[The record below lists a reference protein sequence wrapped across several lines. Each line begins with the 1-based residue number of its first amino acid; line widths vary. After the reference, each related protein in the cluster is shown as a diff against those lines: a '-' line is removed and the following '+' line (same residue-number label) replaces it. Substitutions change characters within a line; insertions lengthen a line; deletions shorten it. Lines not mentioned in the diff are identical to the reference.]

1 MSAVQATFERLL
13 EELGPEHPQVLQAQ
27 FDWAAELG
35 HAEVYDQA
43 GPLFRDILALRR
55 QVLGLQHADTIET
68 ERCLASVCE
77 ETGQSAEAEW
87 LYRSAL
93 SGFRLLY
100 GDEHVDTATSM
111 VELAFFL
118 WSRGQ
123 FRESVDLFEN
133 GFGIREALLGST
145 HEDTL
150 SVLYDLAEVYFRSR
164 RYDRWAPTV
173 QALYERTREVHGEE
187 AEETQA
193 ILAQMT
199 KQRAL
204 EVLRTDEWK
213 EEGLWS

>member
-1 MSAVQATFERLL
+1 VSALQAAFQQLL

-35 HAEVYDQA
+35 HAEEYEQA
-43 GPLFRDILALRR
+43 GPLFRDVLALRR
-55 QVLGLQHADTIET
+55 RLLGPRHVDTLEA
-68 ERCLASVCE
+68 ERYLASVCE

-93 SGFRLLY
+93 SGLQLLF
-100 GDEHVDTATSM
+100 GDDHVDTATSM

-123 FRESVDLFEN
+123 FTESVELFET
-133 GFGIREALLGST
+133 GFRVREALLGST

-164 RYDRWAPTV
+164 HYDRWAPTV
-173 QALYERTREVHGEE
+173 QALYERTREAHGED
-187 AEETQA
+187 AGETKE
-193 ILAQMT
+193 ILELIT

-204 EVLRTDEWK
+204 EVLRTQEWK